1 MNINVLIEQSEVSQL
16 ETLIEGWKID
26 EVNKIVWD
34 GKDGYSYL
42 KIERFGKGYKIST
55 MGYAGFIFPNL
66 KGIYKIKEEKDGY
79 AIVENNGMGIV
90 NLKTMTVSSSYD
102 KVYVFEVNNGV
113 AFIEAREKNKKRIV
127 RLGSEEV
134 KSGLYDDIRGLKV
147 SNGVAYGICIE
158 GWYKKR
164 VIMLSEDGE
173 KKSMLYDDISS
184 IWWDINVE
192 LLTVDGGIVCF
203 KAKEGD
209 KERAVLF
216 NGENEV
222 KSEMFD
228 KVVAKKFEN
237 GVLYFEG
244 RGDELIKDSISIR

>member
-1 MNINVLIEQSEVSQL
+1 M
-16 ETLIEGWKID
+16 
-26 EVNKIVWD
+26 
-34 GKDGYSYL
+34 
-42 KIERFGKGYKIST
+42 
-55 MGYAGFIFPNL
+55 
-66 KGIYKIKEEKDGY
+66 
-79 AIVENNGMGIV
+79 
-90 NLKTMTVSSSYD
+90 
-102 KVYVFEVNNGV
+102 
-113 AFIEAREKNKKRIV
+113 
-127 RLGSEEV
+127 
-134 KSGLYDDIRGLKV
+134 KV